1 MGPCRNTEDR
11 ATVSGG
17 NDDDIIIIEDEVD
30 ISTITTTAN
39 ARTTEDPEM
48 IDSTEAWATAEGYT
62 PLSDLNHHETNAG
75 NSFMMA
81 SMSPD
86 GGGIDSS
93 TSSDRDDD
101 DDDNNDNNDNENGD
115 DRPQGTGGSALNE
128 NSSVFINSNELDISN
143 NEANNAEVDNF
154 EADNFEELAAIALS
168 ALDGEYQQTLSHAQ
182 QQMNDGVHITTSEGQ
197 NSTNDVNTDIKI
209 NNNNDNTNEKEDLG
223 KIIANGYDR
232 RKEELKEIGKHGVTF
247 PVRWEELEEEAS
259 TRKDHKQQEHEQHVD
274 TNAVRKAIETLST
287 KNKDASFHQKFA
299 KWQMRQQHHALIPV
313 ASCKAFC
320 KAKSTEKSRMAT
332 KNLSRSA
339 TISEAVVR
347 LSLLSSLPSTDI
359 LLIDIVGVD
368 HVECENESTIRDT
381 FGPFVRWLGNYYSS
395 PSSSA
400 VQQQQQNDAARRV
413 HFRLIGRDLIG
424 PTTAAGNVIN
434 LLTSI
439 SIQAT
444 ASCHSGVYHE
454 FLEEEKQKQT
464 AFNNSNSDSDNNNN
478 DNTVVCHD
486 KNIPDLILAFNAGIW
501 GYEEWGTTIRYLA
514 QQQDATSMII
524 TSYTFDEC
532 EDDNDVIIRAIAPS
546 DTTSDNIASN
556 TDSISCRAEILWK
569 PEQNPFGSEVIRET
583 NCSPQPNRENACWQA
598 WLLGGKTSDT
608 EFNSK

>member
-1 MGPCRNTEDR
+1 
-11 ATVSGG
+11 
-17 NDDDIIIIEDEVD
+17 
-30 ISTITTTAN
+30 
-39 ARTTEDPEM
+39 
-48 IDSTEAWATAEGYT
+48 
-62 PLSDLNHHETNAG
+62 
-75 NSFMMA
+75 
-81 SMSPD
+81 MSPD
-86 GGGIDSS
+86 GGIDSS
-93 TSSDRDDD
+93 SSSDS
-101 DDDNNDNNDNENGD
+101 DDNNNNNDNENGD
-115 DRPQGTGGSALNE
+115 DRLQGTGGSAFNV
-128 NSSVFINSNELDISN
+128 NSSAFIDSNELDISN
-143 NEANNAEVDNF
+143 NEANNVEVDNFEADNF

-168 ALDGEYQQTLSHAQ
+168 ALDGEYQQTLSYAQ
-182 QQMNDGVHITTSEGQ
+182 QTNDGVHVTTSEGR
-197 NSTNDVNTDIKI
+197 NSTNDVNINI

-232 RKEELKEIGKHGVTF
+232 RKEELKQIEKQGVAF

-259 TRKDHKQQEHEQHVD
+259 TRKDHKQHEHQHVD

-320 KAKSTEKSRMAT
+320 KSKSTEKSRMAT

-347 LSLLSSLPSTDI
+347 LSLLSSFPPTDM

-381 FGPFVRWLGNYYSS
+381 FGPFVRWLGNYYSL

-400 VQQQQQNDAARRV
+400 VQRQQQNDAARRV

-424 PTTAAGNVIN
+424 PTTAEGNVIN
-434 LLTSI
+434 LLTSV
-439 SIQAT
+439 SMQAT

-464 AFNNSNSDSDNNNN
+464 AFNNSNSDSDSDNNN
-478 DNTVVCHD
+478 DNAVVCHD
-486 KNIPDLILAFNAGIW
+486 KNIPDLVLAFNAGIW

-532 EDDNDVIIRAIAPS
+532 EDDNDVILRAIAPS
-546 DTTSDNIASN
+546 DTAS
-556 TDSISCRAEILWK
+556 ILWK

-583 NCSPQPNRENACWQA
+583 KCSPQPNRENACWQA